1 MQVNL
6 RQLDMKLLCQL
17 WALNESLQDYKKTL
31 EDEENQR
38 EVASILE
45 AHLEDEEGEET
56 EEDLEANSETS
67 WTTQNK
73 VNTNLRSKP
82 GTHYI
87 LHYSA
92 MLAAS
97 VEILIHI
104 FSIQKFLSLSQ
115 NS

>member
-1 MQVNL
+1 
-6 RQLDMKLLCQL
+6 MKLLCQL

-31 EDEENQR
+31 EDEESQR

-45 AHLEDEEGEET
+45 AHLEDEEET

-87 LHYSA
+87 NSA
-92 MLAAS
+92 T
-97 VEILIHI
+97 
-104 FSIQKFLSLSQ
+104 
-115 NS
+115 

>member
-31 EDEENQR
+31 EDEESQR

-45 AHLEDEEGEET
+45 AHLEDEEET

-67 WTTQNK
+67 WTTQNN
-73 VNTNLRSKP
+73 VNTNLTNKP
-82 GTHYI
+82 GTKN
-87 LHYSA
+87 
-92 MLAAS
+92 
-97 VEILIHI
+97 ET
-104 FSIQKFLSLSQ
+104 FR
-115 NS
+115 

>member
-1 MQVNL
+1 M
-6 RQLDMKLLCQL
+6 LCQL

-31 EDEENQR
+31 EDEESQR

-45 AHLEDEEGEET
+45 AHLEDEEET

-87 LHYSA
+87 NSA
-92 MLAAS
+92 T
-97 VEILIHI
+97 
-104 FSIQKFLSLSQ
+104 
-115 NS
+115 

>member
-67 WTTQNK
+67 WTTQNN
-73 VNTNLRSKP
+73 VNTNLTNKP
-82 GTHYI
+82 GTEMRH
-87 LHYSA
+87 LGN
-92 MLAAS
+92 L
-97 VEILIHI
+97 
-104 FSIQKFLSLSQ
+104 
-115 NS
+115 

>member
-1 MQVNL
+1 
-6 RQLDMKLLCQL
+6 MKLLCQL

-87 LHYSA
+87 NSA
-92 MLAAS
+92 TK
-97 VEILIHI
+97 V
-104 FSIQKFLSLSQ
+104 SQ
-115 NS
+115 VPRPQRL